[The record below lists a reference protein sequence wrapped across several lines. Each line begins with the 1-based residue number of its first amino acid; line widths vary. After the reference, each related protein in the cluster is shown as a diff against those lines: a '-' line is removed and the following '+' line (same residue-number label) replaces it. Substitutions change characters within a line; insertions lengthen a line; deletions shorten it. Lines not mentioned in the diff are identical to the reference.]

1 MSVNAYQK
9 AGEIVSSP
17 RDNEYRAFGMVIN
30 RLKEAKSH
38 TQVIEACHLNNR
50 LWSTLTADLS
60 RPENPLPTDLKAR
73 LISLALW
80 TYRHSAKVMRGDI
93 GVQALVDLNHEIM
106 VGLRGDKMPAN
117 NMPANRSAA

>member
-1 MSVNAYQK
+1 MSVNAYQR
-9 AGEIVSSP
+9 AGEMSASP

-30 RLKEAKSH
+30 RLTQAQNH
-38 TQVIEACHLNNR
+38 TQVVEACHLNNR

-80 TYRHSAKVMRGDI
+80 SYRHSAKVMRGDV
-93 GVQALVDLNHEIM
+93 GVQALVDLNREIM
-106 VGLRGDKMPAN
+106 SGLRGQDGGPTDA
-117 NMPANRSAA
+117 RSAA